1 MNIRVLQELVAWRK
15 ERALREGV
23 DLFRILPNRALEDIA
38 RDMPHTKTE
47 LTSIK
52 GIKERK
58 YFQYGKEIL
67 ALVEKHT
74 QREIIE
80 TKENISTKEEE
91 ASVVSEVGAFLD
103 RVNRALSSCQ
113 ARIRGEVSSVQHRG
127 RAVYF
132 TIKDRKESATLPCFM
147 WENDR
152 MLSGIQLEEGME
164 IIVSGFPDVYKPMGK
179 ISFRSTTL
187 ELVGEGALK
196 AAYEKLKSTLEEEGL
211 MRDDRKRAL
220 GDFPR
225 RIGIITSRDGAV
237 IHDFL
242 NNVGKYGFQFFFQDT
257 RVEGQMAVRD
267 LMQAVRNMKS
277 RDLDALVIMRGGGSL
292 ESLQAFNNE
301 ALIREI
307 VDAPFPVIAAIG
319 HHKDIP
325 LLSLVADIT
334 VSTPTAGA
342 QILNTQWEA
351 IQQRLYEIQN
361 TFLYYSTQQIMHSR
375 KKIDAMS
382 SQIERE
388 GARITERF
396 SRIERIFE
404 SYVIMMR
411 ENIRQKSLFL
421 EHVPE
426 KLFEQ
431 QQLAIGSLKKRFEF
445 WQRSLLAHDPH
456 RALQLGYALI
466 RFQGSIVRSVQ
477 EISEGDKLE
486 ITVCDGIIQVQCKA
500 KTYDKKE

>member
-15 ERALREGV
+15 ERAQREGV

-38 RDMPHTKTE
+38 RDMPYTKAE

-67 ALVEKHT
+67 SLVEKHA
-74 QREIIE
+74 QKEIIE
-80 TKENISTKEEE
+80 KKEENVIQE
-91 ASVVSEVGAFLD
+91 DDVPIVSEVGTFLD

-113 ARIRGEVSSVQHRG
+113 ARIRGEVSSVQYRG

-132 TIKDRKESATLPCFM
+132 TIKDRKESATLPCFI
-147 WENDR
+147 WANDLA
-152 MLSGIQLEEGME
+152 LSGVQLEEGME
-164 IIVSGFPDVYKPMGK
+164 IIVSGFPEVYKPMGK
-179 ISFRSTTL
+179 ISFRSTII

-196 AAYEKLKSTLEEEGL
+196 VAYEKLKSTLEGEGL

-220 GDFPR
+220 GAFPR

-267 LMQAVRNMKS
+267 LMQAVRNMKA

-307 VDAPFPVIAAIG
+307 VDTPFPVIAAIG
-319 HHKDIP
+319 HHKDVP
-325 LLSLVADIT
+325 LLSLVADIA

-342 QILNTQWEA
+342 QRLNKQWEEVKQY
-351 IQQRLYEIQN
+351 ISEMQN
-361 TFLYYSTQQIMHSR
+361 ALLHGFTQQIMRSQR
-375 KKIDAMS
+375 KIHTLS
-382 SQIERE
+382 SQIERQ
-388 GARITERF
+388 GVHITERF

-404 SYVIMMR
+404 SNMTLMR
-411 ENIRQKSLFL
+411 ETLRQKALFL

-426 KLFEQ
+426 KLCDHQ
-431 QQLAIGSLKKRFEF
+431 QGAIESLKKRFEF

-466 RFQGSIVRSVQ
+466 RSQGSIVRSVQ
-477 EISEGDKLE
+477 EISEGDEIE
-486 ITVCDGIIQVQCKA
+486 ITVRDGIIQAQCTA